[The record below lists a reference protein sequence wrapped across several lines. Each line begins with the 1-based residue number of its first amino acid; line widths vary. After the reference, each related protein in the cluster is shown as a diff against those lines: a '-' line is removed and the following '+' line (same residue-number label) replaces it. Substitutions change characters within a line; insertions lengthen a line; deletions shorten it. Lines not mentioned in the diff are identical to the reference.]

1 MAITT
6 EFFAMP
12 GSFVVASPRF
22 YWILGLSITIN
33 LFLFTQYYRATY
45 NEPVLPSVPQALN
58 SLPTP
63 DAEFPKKIWQ
73 SWKDDS
79 EDPTDR
85 SAGLPHR
92 WRALNP
98 DYRYERITD
107 DNINTFVH
115 DNFPTNTSERFA
127 GLADPILKADF
138 LRYLILYSQGGV
150 WADIDVKPVKPIPE
164 WIPEKYQASR
174 VNLVVGIEND
184 HHKRPIWRDSPY
196 SVQLAQYCVYAKPN
210 HPAIGNL
217 ITKVEHN
224 LDQLIASKAPGES
237 FSFEEV
243 MTNTGPFVFTDILM
257 TYFSKMTGNKYTG
270 NEMDRMQGPLLI
282 DDVLVLPIDSFGWL
296 AHEHRQDGT
305 GPNVLVKHLF
315 MGSWR
320 EGHPGG

>member
-1 MAITT
+1 
-6 EFFAMP
+6 MP
-12 GSFVVASPRF
+12 GSLVVASRRF
-22 YWILGLSITIN
+22 YWILGLSIAIN
-33 LFLFTQYYRATY
+33 LFLFAQYYRVSY
-45 NEPVLPSVPQALN
+45 NVPELPPVPQTI
-58 SLPTP
+58 TP
-63 DAEFPKKIWQ
+63 PPRHVAEFPKKIWQ

-85 SAGLPHR
+85 SAGLPHE

-107 DNINTFVH
+107 DNINTFVR
-115 DNFPTNTSERFA
+115 DNFPANTSERFA

-150 WADIDVKPVKPIPE
+150 WADVDVKPVKPITD
-164 WIPEKYQASR
+164 WIPEKYQTSR

-217 ITKVEHN
+217 IAKVEEN
-224 LDQLIASKAPGES
+224 LDQLLASKAPGES
-237 FSFEEV
+237 VSFEEV
-243 MTNTGPFVFTDILM
+243 MSNTGPFVFTDILM
-257 TYFSKMTGNKYTG
+257 AYFSKMTGNKYTG
-270 NEMDRMQGPLLI
+270 NEMDRMTEPLLI
-282 DDVLVLPIDSFGWL
+282 DDVLVLPLDSFGWL
-296 AHEHRQDGT
+296 EHEHRQDGT

-320 EGHPGG
+320 EGHPG